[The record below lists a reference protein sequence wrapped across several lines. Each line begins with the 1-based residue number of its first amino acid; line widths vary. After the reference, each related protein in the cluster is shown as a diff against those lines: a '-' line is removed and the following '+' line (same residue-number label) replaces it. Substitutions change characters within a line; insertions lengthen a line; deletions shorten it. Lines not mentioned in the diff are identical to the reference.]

1 MKTQL
6 HWAIHH
12 AGQAIRAFR
21 FRAAWWWLS
30 QRVEFATWRVR
41 LEETVPAAGPAT
53 RRMRRPPSFQM
64 F

>member
-1 MKTQL
+1 
-6 HWAIHH
+6 
-12 AGQAIRAFR
+12 
-21 FRAAWWWLS
+21 LS